1 MGGGGVY
8 FKILNSRKN
17 GEVLNISFSK
27 LYFNFCKY
35 ISQTCIVLTKPM
47 HCTSFLTK
55 RGMYMIFTQRG
66 SYYFTFILYNVYVH
80 EALH

>member
-1 MGGGGVY
+1 MGGGGVS

-47 HCTSFLTK
+47 HC
-55 RGMYMIFTQRG
+55 IHH
-66 SYYFTFILYNVYVH
+66 FILNV
-80 EALH
+80 ACT